1 MKLHPMKS
9 KKYLLS
15 SYYLSKISD
24 KDEYVVTD
32 PILYEEI
39 KKYLPSAKINLEP
52 IYKVSR
58 EEFSN
63 ENNLQKKLYEKY
75 IYLISERLNEIHSTN
90 YPLQFWEK
98 IIGLEVLMHIHHCR
112 SMYALIKQKEDRNY
126 ELYTLPPKHFRIP
139 ENNDEYRKLTQHS
152 QIGYEQLLTIFF
164 LNQDENIRNFDFREN
179 SKNSKKET
187 TGLLNKIRNKSIKQL
202 FIILCRRI
210 LTKIFKLIVSPSTL
224 LVETIFSD
232 QNYLKLI
239 LISFGKVQILNNIN
253 YKYLETSIEPSKR
266 VIISKKI
273 NDGDEFDNYFFQ
285 SLYFFSPKT
294 WIENFTFIN
303 KYYENN
309 VNSFVNLKTII
320 SESSSESAQ
329 FFSARASI
337 TNIQT
342 HYNEHNLL
350 QHYLMGNIIW
360 FLNRRYDKYLSLGWT
375 DKSYDVLPVGSLYKW
390 KSKRKKNKNIK
401 ILFISSVASNKSPFH
416 SSMYGEQG
424 MYNSKAYFKMTENF
438 LSNLKTKYL
447 KEVYF
452 RGHPHVKDNRYSDY
466 AISDNYYLKSHLD
479 KVNTVDYSTKNN
491 AVDLISKCE
500 IVVINY
506 LSTPWVQSLLAN
518 VPTVIIWNEE
528 TYFLDD
534 DYLDYFEE
542 LIANNIVFKKGEDA
556 ARFLN
561 KIYMNPNKWWLSNDV
576 QKARSNFLKSN
587 FMENEKLSSYILD
600 ISKK

>member
-1 MKLHPMKS
+1 MKS

-15 SYYLSKISD
+15 SYYLNQISD
-24 KDEYVVTD
+24 NEEYVVAD

-39 KKYLPSAKINLEP
+39 KRYLPSAKVKLEP
-52 IYKVSR
+52 TYKVSR
-58 EEFSN
+58 EEFSK

-75 IYLISERLNEIHSTN
+75 IHLISERLNEIHNTN
-90 YPLQFWEK
+90 YSLKFWEK

-112 SMYALIKQKEDRNY
+112 SMYALIKQNEDRNY
-126 ELYTLPPKHFRIP
+126 ELHTLSLKHFRIP
-139 ENNDEYRKLTQHS
+139 EDNDEYRKLTQHG
-152 QIGYEQLLTIFF
+152 QIGYEQLLTTFF
-164 LNQDENIRNFDFREN
+164 LNHDENVKNFDFTEN
-179 SKNSKKET
+179 SNNFKKEKST
-187 TGLLNKIRNKSIKQL
+187 CLLNKIRKKSVKQL
-202 FIILCRRI
+202 VMIFCRRM
-210 LTKIFKLIVSPSTL
+210 LTRIFKLIVSPSTL

-232 QNYLKLI
+232 QHYIKLM
-239 LISFGKVQILNNIN
+239 LISFGKVQMLNNFN
-253 YKYLETSIEPSKR
+253 AKNLDTSIEPSKR

-285 SLYFFSPKT
+285 SLYYFSPKT
-294 WIENFTFIN
+294 WLENFTRLN
-303 KYYENN
+303 KFYENN
-309 VNSFVNLKTII
+309 VNSFINLKTII
-320 SESSSESAQ
+320 SESASESAQ
-329 FFSARASI
+329 FFSARASMI
-337 TNIQT
+337 NVQT
-342 HYNEHNLL
+342 YYNEHNLL

-360 FLNRRYDKYLSLGWT
+360 FLKRRYDKYLSLGWT

-390 KSKRKKNKNIK
+390 KSKRKNKKNIK

-424 MYNSKAYFKMTENF
+424 MYNSKAYFQMTVNF
-438 LSNLKTKYL
+438 LSNLKKEYL

-452 RGHPHVKDNRYSDY
+452 RGHPHVKDIRYSDY
-466 AISDNYYLKSHLD
+466 AISDNYFLKSHLD
-479 KVNTVDYSTKNN
+479 KVNTVDYSTKNS

-534 DYLDYFEE
+534 DYLDYFDE
-542 LIANNIVFKKGEDA
+542 LIANHIVFKKGEDA
-556 ARFLN
+556 AQFLN
-561 KIYMNPNKWWLSNDV
+561 EICMNPNKWWLSNDV
-576 QKARSNFLKSN
+576 QRARSNFLKSN

-600 ISKK
+600 LSKK